1 MHLYGLFPEWTSRCL
16 LMVSEN
22 GKYCYVFVI
31 IGKSVK
37 LLTYLLTHKFFHIS
51 GTLEVLAWPLSMD
64 VHRLNLSFDKAF
76 VLLSNLLL
84 LWQIALEWIVFEVSR
99 RLEELK
105 GKNRKI
111 MIWIKFQ
118 LWVEKTYQWYHLYGL
133 WACEL
138 FSRECK
144 CYHACLNYGKK

>member
-1 MHLYGLFPEWTSRCL
+1 MNIKMSSNGIWKWEIL
-16 LMVSEN
+16 LRFCN
-22 GKYCYVFVI
+22 YWKKCQ
-31 IGKSVK
+31 IGNI

>member
-1 MHLYGLFPEWTSRCL
+1 
-16 LMVSEN
+16 MVSEN

-31 IGKSVK
+31 IGKSAK

-84 LWQIALEWIVFEVSR
+84 LWQIALE
-99 RLEELK
+99 
-105 GKNRKI
+105 
-111 MIWIKFQ
+111 
-118 LWVEKTYQWYHLYGL
+118 
-133 WACEL
+133 
-138 FSRECK
+138 
-144 CYHACLNYGKK
+144 